1 MSLRSSRLFKR
12 AVLTIYWIA
21 LPVCLLAF
29 VASFTTVSSEGAYQ
43 PSWATA
49 LVSGALAA
57 LIGWC
62 LWLVARS
69 MGHVG
74 DLPSPRRWII
84 VVIPLALLSL
94 VGLVVMLLGLAWTGL
109 GVWLAVHPDAFDAA
123 LTYPEGAISGR
134 WAGGLTVGFGLIAVV
149 GGTAL
154 NIPLLRLLT
163 RRRSET
169 PSPADAA
176 ALDTTP

>member
-29 VASFTTVSSEGAYQ
+29 VASFTTVSPEGAYQ

-62 LWLVARS
+62 LWLVGVMTA
-69 MGHVG
+69 
-74 DLPSPRRWII
+74 
-84 VVIPLALLSL
+84 
-94 VGLVVMLLGLAWTGL
+94 MLL
-109 GVWLAVHPDAFDAA
+109 
-123 LTYPEGAISGR
+123 
-134 WAGGLTVGFGLIAVV
+134 
-149 GGTAL
+149 
-154 NIPLLRLLT
+154 LLT
-163 RRRSET
+163 FVPEIVLFLPRW
-169 PSPADAA
+169 
-176 ALDTTP
+176 LGYL